1 MPENLITWASLVP
14 VTPEICLV
22 VAICAVL
29 LVDVFAGEKRAGL
42 TSTLTLLA
50 LAVSAALT
58 VRYAHVTERVVLLNG
73 MYVADELA
81 FVLKLAGFL
90 VVAVALLY
98 SRSYLINRNILRGEY
113 YVLAL
118 TALLGIFVLVS
129 ANSLLTVYL
138 GVELLAL
145 SVYAMVAFDRD
156 SGIAAESAMKY
167 FVLGAIASGALLY
180 GMSLI
185 YGLTGT
191 LELGEIAARLS
202 TPSSLGVIMGLVF
215 IVVAVAFKLGA
226 VPFHM
231 WLPDVYEGAP
241 TSVTL
246 FIGTVPKIGYF
257 ALALRLL
264 AQGLA
269 GMTLEWTQMLAA
281 LAVLTLVVGNVVAIV
296 QTNLKRMLAY
306 STIANVGFIVL
317 GFVAGTPDGY
327 AAALFYTLQYVLVA
341 LGSFGVILIA
351 SRRGF
356 EADKLDDYKGLY
368 QRDPLSALAMMLLM
382 FSTAGVPPLVG
393 FWAKLRIFQA
403 LWETNHLWLVIIA
416 AAMSV
421 VGAYYYLRVIKLMYF
436 DEPVAPAPPAA
447 AAAGGGAP
455 HSGSERRGGAGA
467 RHPARAPAEPVRT
480 ADPLKLRCLRT
491 PLDGVRVKHAR
502 LRPSLALS
510 AAWGLAAC
518 LLGIDAAAAPP
529 QYGLAKVPEAAGD
542 TGWDYLAFEQGGHRL
557 FIAHGTQVDV
567 IDTKRLTRIGEI
579 ADTPGVHGIALAP
592 ELRRGFIS
600 AGASGTIIEFDLQ
613 SLARLKEIKSTG
625 ENPDAIIYDRAT
637 RRVFAFNGR
646 GRNVT
651 VHRCRAPTEVIGTIE
666 LEARPEFAARGRQG
680 ARVRKP
686 AGQEQSRR
694 HRLALARAAVGV
706 AAQRLRGTLGA
717 RAQRGGR
724 DRLFSVCANHVM
736 VVTDA
741 ALRDAS
747 SAPPRSAP
755 ASMRPPTIRVRTSR
769 LASCGEGVLIAVT
782 PTASGALALAQSVP
796 TQRGARTMALD
807 ERTHRI
813 YLVTAELRGAPAP
826 SAEQPHPRPAILPG
840 TFRLLVV
847 YPQHEQVTTILEGKA
862 K

>member
-22 VAICAVL
+22 VAICVVL

-264 AQGLA
+264 AQGLP

-436 DEPVAPAPPAA
+436 DEPVAPPPPAA
-447 AAAGGGAP
+447 AAAGG
-455 HSGSERRGGAGA
+455 
-467 RHPARAPAEPVRT
+467 VRLT
-480 ADPLKLRCLRT
+480 
-491 PLDGVRVKHAR
+491 
-502 LRPSLALS
+502 LALN
-510 AAWGLAAC
+510 
-518 LLGIDAAAAPP
+518 AAA
-529 QYGLAKVPEAAGD
+529 V
-542 TGWDYLAFEQGGHRL
+542 
-557 FIAHGTQVDV
+557 
-567 IDTKRLTRIGEI
+567 
-579 ADTPGVHGIALAP
+579 
-592 ELRRGFIS
+592 
-600 AGASGTIIEFDLQ
+600 
-613 SLARLKEIKSTG
+613 
-625 ENPDAIIYDRAT
+625 
-637 RRVFAFNGR
+637 
-646 GRNVT
+646 
-651 VHRCRAPTEVIGTIE
+651 
-666 LEARPEFAARGRQG
+666 
-680 ARVRKP
+680 
-686 AGQEQSRR
+686 
-694 HRLALARAAVGV
+694 LALG
-706 AAQRLRGTLGA
+706 
-717 RAQRGGR
+717 
-724 DRLFSVCANHVM
+724 
-736 VVTDA
+736 
-741 ALRDAS
+741 
-747 SAPPRSAP
+747 
-755 ASMRPPTIRVRTSR
+755 
-769 LASCGEGVLIAVT
+769 
-782 PTASGALALAQSVP
+782 
-796 TQRGARTMALD
+796 
-807 ERTHRI
+807 
-813 YLVTAELRGAPAP
+813 
-826 SAEQPHPRPAILPG
+826 ILPG
-840 TFRLLVV
+840 PLLNLCARLI
-847 YPQHEQVTTILEGKA
+847 H
-862 K
+862 